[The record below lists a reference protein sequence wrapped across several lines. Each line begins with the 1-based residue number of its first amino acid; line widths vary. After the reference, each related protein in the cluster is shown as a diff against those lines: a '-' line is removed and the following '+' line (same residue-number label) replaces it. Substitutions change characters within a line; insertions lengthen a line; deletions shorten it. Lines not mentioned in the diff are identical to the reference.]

1 MNGMAVAAGAAGLV
15 VRAEGPVHQLA
26 VLLVAA
32 RAFLDFRHPDRV
44 TGLGECHDAL
54 AGIDMATLARLGM
67 MRKD

>member
-1 MNGMAVAAGAAGLV
+1 MAVAANIARLV
-15 VRAEGPVHQLA
+15 VHAEGPIHQLA
-26 VLLVAA
+26 VLFVAA
-32 RAFLDFRHPDRV
+32 RAFRDFRQPDRV